1 MVAARTA
8 LLVALI
14 ALLPGSLAVLAD
26 SHEHDMGQHEHDMGQ
41 MDQMDQMDHS
51 GHRGPNIHNSSVD
64 GHSLAYHLIDLREK
78 MKDMENM
85 PEMQATHHMMVY
97 VVGPD
102 GAPMAEAKVGYLV
115 IGPDGN
121 QQRLMAMGMQ
131 DGFGADVDF
140 GAAGTYTVRTKAV
153 AGGTTLL
160 DEFAYD
166 AQ

>member
-1 MVAARTA
+1 MFVARHA

-14 ALLPGSLAVLAD
+14 ALLPGSFTALAD
-26 SHEHDMGQHEHDMGQ
+26 SHEHEHDMHQMEQ

-51 GHRGPNIHNSSVD
+51 GHRGANIHNSSVD

-78 MKDMENM
+78 MKDMEDM

-97 VVGPD
+97 VVSPE
-102 GAPMAEAKVGYLV
+102 GAPVAEARVGYLV

-121 QQRLMAMGMQ
+121 RQQLMAMGMQ

-140 GAAGTYTVRTKAV
+140 RAAGTYTVRTKAV
-153 AGGTTLL
+153 AGDTTLL
-160 DEFAYD
+160 DEFAYEV
-166 AQ
+166 Q